1 VGRNLIRQSY
11 TVEEKP
17 KIQTEAGLRKPDIV
31 AKMGRTLV
39 VLDAQVVND
48 QVSLDEAH
56 QRKIE
61 YYKSM
66 NNTLRNKYEVTE
78 IRFGSITLFWRGV
91 WSAESA
97 NDLLTLGV
105 VKKKEL
111 KILSTRAIT
120 GLASFHIF
128 NRSTIHRTS
137 R

>member
-39 VLDAQVVND
+39 VLDAVND

-56 QRKIE
+56 QRKIK

-78 IRFGSITLFWRGV
+78 IRFGSITLSWRGV

-120 GLASFHIF
+120 GGLASFHIF